1 MVQLPAKGKSY
12 LLKNTTKARVK
23 IGVVGSRAQLAYKD
37 LTRAAAQGEITKIIR
52 GSRSLES
59 GIGTDGH
66 ALKEG
71 LLGMADRLGASSE
84 QYNKIANMS
93 EETLAK
99 MYDTSDL
106 TFEVFFNYE
115 GVKKTDLGYVVTD
128 EKKRD
133 IDWFIDQYDKVAR
146 VA

>member
-1 MVQLPAKGKSY
+1 
-12 LLKNTTKARVK
+12 
-23 IGVVGSRAQLAYKD
+23 
-37 LTRAAAQGEITKIIR
+37 
-52 GSRSLES
+52 
-59 GIGTDGH
+59 
-66 ALKEG
+66 
-71 LLGMADRLGASSE
+71 
-84 QYNKIANMS
+84 
-93 EETLAK
+93 